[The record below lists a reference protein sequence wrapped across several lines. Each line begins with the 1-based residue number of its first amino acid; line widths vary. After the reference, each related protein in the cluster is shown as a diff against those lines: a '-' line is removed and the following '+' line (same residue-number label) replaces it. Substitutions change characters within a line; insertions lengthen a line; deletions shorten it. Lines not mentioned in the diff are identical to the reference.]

1 MTQEFHISVT
11 PVGNNEHL
19 VRTERVAPGVPLAEE
34 QMVWGVDDWLIQARQ
49 LMNDPLLELLQGRH
63 RSRVGGYE
71 LPGAGGASP
80 GGKPSRAS
88 VQTAA
93 PELTLVEL
101 GQVLYN
107 HLFQGTLRDSWM
119 TAQGIAQHRG
129 EMLRLRLGLKG
140 GALPRL
146 PWEVMYASNR
156 DGTALHRPIATGTD
170 VVFSRYQ
177 PGITMMDGRA
187 LPTLD
192 PHQPIRILLAI
203 AAPTDQERLE
213 LRHEAMDLQ
222 QELQRPQPNSGEGYA
237 AAPEFEVTVLDQP
250 GREQLTQALEQG
262 RFHILHYAGHSNLGV
277 SGGNLYLVNPK
288 TGLTEVLSGDDL
300 AGLLVNN
307 GIRMVVFNS
316 CRGTHTATTAND
328 ASPQER
334 NLAEALVSRGIP
346 AVLAMAEKIP
356 DDVALTLTRLFY
368 RNLKQGYPLDLSLSR
383 ARQGLISAYGS
394 HQLYWALPV
403 LYLHPEC
410 DGYLTLSDRTLVNP
424 ADRLLLL
431 PNTYDIPPLLAG
443 EELDESG
450 TAIDDDVDDELEM
463 LTRAV
468 LLEDDMTP
476 LADAELSAAFG
487 QMPTSL
493 EPAYPNPAGHNAF
506 LEDASLDA
514 ANGDFTL
521 HGLEDEET
529 LDPDSAAA
537 LAAAL
542 MADTTSGDGAAGSS
556 TLLSLPPATPSL
568 GGATS
573 EQTILSIAAV
583 NAVRT
588 SRSAAQTGAIA
599 PLTPPHTAEEELEAY
614 PVDRTSAAFL
624 SNGAGLGMAPAT
636 AQPPS
641 LIRRLYFVLPFLG
654 AGVTALILLALQS
667 PPWLN
672 SRPSPADLLP
682 DRIEPAATQAP
693 LVSSDEQTATP
704 EQLAATATE
713 HFQNQAIAAGI
724 VLLEQ
729 LLDRNALDEAQD
741 VLNTI
746 PSEQGSDARI
756 IFLRGRLAWQR
767 ADAGHPDFAV
777 DDAQRFWET
786 AVSQQGDRP
795 EYLNA
800 LGFAYYTQGKL
811 GEAARTWCRAVSLN
825 PSTANSAATNATESV
840 DPTNGSACQV
850 PTQPIAS
857 DASATAYAGIALA
870 LQQAALNPEE
880 AQNQS
885 IRLSQ
890 ASNLYQLIK
899 LNRPVQYRPTELRD
913 NWLWTDAAVDDW
925 TMLSNR

>member
-1 MTQEFHISVT
+1 
-11 PVGNNEHL
+11 
-19 VRTERVAPGVPLAEE
+19 
-34 QMVWGVDDWLIQARQ
+34 MVWGVNDWLIQARQ

-71 LPGAGGASP
+71 LPSAGGSSP
-80 GGKPSRAS
+80 EGKPSRAS
-88 VQTAA
+88 VQTTA

-213 LRHEAMDLQ
+213 LRREAMDLQ

-316 CRGTHTATTAND
+316 CRGTHTAATAND
-328 ASPQER
+328 TSPQER

-431 PNTYDIPPLLAG
+431 PNTYDLPPLLAG
-443 EELDESG
+443 EALDESG
-450 TAIDDDVDDELEM
+450 TIPDDEVDDELEM

-468 LLEDDMTP
+468 LLEDDITP

-493 EPAYPNPAGHNAF
+493 EPAHPNPAGHHTF
-506 LEDASLDA
+506 FDDGSLEA
-514 ANGDFTL
+514 ATGDFTL
-521 HGLEDEET
+521 HGLEDNET
-529 LDPDSAAA
+529 LDPNSAAA

-542 MADTTSGDGAAGSS
+542 MAETTPGEAAAGNGNGDGDGTAAFS
-556 TLLSLPPATPSL
+556 TLLPLLPATPL
-568 GGATS
+568 PGRAAS
-573 EQTILSIAAV
+573 EQTTFGLAAV
-583 NAVRT
+583 NAAGA
-588 SRSAAQTGAIA
+588 SRSAAQPGAIA
-599 PLTPPHTAEEELEAY
+599 PSTPGDTVEEELEIY
-614 PVDRTSAAFL
+614 PVDRSSTAFS
-624 SNGAGLGMAPAT
+624 SNGAGLGMGPAP

-654 AGVTALILLALQS
+654 AGVTALVLLALQS

-682 DRIEPAATQAP
+682 DRVQPAATQTPIA
-693 LVSSDEQTATP
+693 SSEVETATP
-704 EQLAATATE
+704 EQLATTATE
-713 HFQNQAIAAGI
+713 HFQNQAIAAGV

-729 LLDRNALDEAQD
+729 LLDRNALDDAQT

-746 PSEQGSDARI
+746 PAEQGSDARI
-756 IFLRGRLAWQR
+756 LFLRGRLAWQR
-767 ADAGHPDFAV
+767 ANAGHPDFAV

-786 AVSQQGDRP
+786 AVSRQNDSP

-800 LGFAYYTQGKL
+800 LGFAYYAQGKL
-811 GEAARTWCRAVSLN
+811 GEAARTWCRTVSLN
-825 PSTANSAATNATESV
+825 PSTANGSRAANATETV
-840 DPTNGSACQV
+840 DPTNGNSCQV

-890 ASNLYQLIK
+890 ASNLYQLIN
-899 LNRPVQYRPTELRD
+899 LNRPTQFRPAELRD

-925 TMLSNR
+925 IMLSNR